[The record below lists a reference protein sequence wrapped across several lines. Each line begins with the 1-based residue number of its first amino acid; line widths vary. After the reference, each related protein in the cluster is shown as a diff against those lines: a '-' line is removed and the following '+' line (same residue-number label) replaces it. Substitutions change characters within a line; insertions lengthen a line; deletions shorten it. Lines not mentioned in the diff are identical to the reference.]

1 MPIWERRRKFAP
13 LVTMFL
19 ALSFLLLPVPS
30 GRGQGDC
37 SGTVNGSVCGDAGGG
52 CEACSE
58 TDTLTCGGE
67 VCDYLIITIS
77 CPNSLQTQTFVSCQ
91 PEYQ

>member
-37 SGTVNGSVCGDAGGG
+37 SGTVNGSVCGDAGGRM
-52 CEACSE
+52 
-58 TDTLTCGGE
+58 
-67 VCDYLIITIS
+67 
-77 CPNSLQTQTFVSCQ
+77 
-91 PEYQ
+91 